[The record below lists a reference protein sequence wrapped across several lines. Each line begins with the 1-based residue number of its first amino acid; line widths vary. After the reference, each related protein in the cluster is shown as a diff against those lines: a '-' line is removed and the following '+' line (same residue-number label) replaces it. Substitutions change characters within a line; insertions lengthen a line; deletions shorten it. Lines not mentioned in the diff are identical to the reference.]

1 VLVELTE
8 VTGPLDT
15 EGSKLYVN
23 PRHVALVERGV
34 NASAPDRQSFV
45 SEITIAGVGKRRVNG
60 SPAEVKR
67 ILNSQG
73 GRT

>member
-1 VLVELTE
+1 VLIELTE
-8 VTGPLDT
+8 VTGPLDA
-15 EGSKLYVN
+15 EGQKLYVN

-45 SEITIAGVGKRRVNG
+45 AEITIVGVGKRRVQG

-67 ILNSQG
+67 ALNSAG
-73 GRT
+73 GRG